1 MKFASVAL
9 DISTRG
15 LGGTFDYSIPE
26 TLESSCEI
34 GATVLVNFA
43 HRMAVGYVVGLS
55 DTPTTDIDP
64 IKIKQIQE
72 VLAPASFD
80 DGLAQLAIWMSD
92 EYAAPLP
99 DCLRLMIA
107 PGQKVK
113 VKRESDNSPWE
124 LVCQRTGKVDERIV
138 SLTEKAKEFEPK
150 STAPRQREVIEA
162 LSGGPVRMAELS
174 AMINGVSGAVKAL
187 EKKGIVKVET
197 RRRIRTVE
205 TSTLSSAVA
214 KKPLHY
220 TSEQSHALDVIN
232 AAIDSH
238 EPEVILIDGVTG
250 SGKTEVYLS
259 AIEKVLNEGK
269 NAIVLV
275 PEISLTAQTVGRFR
289 SRFGDLVAVLH
300 SRLSTGE
307 RFDQWDLVR
316 QGKAR
321 VVVGARSAL
330 FAPMKNVGIIII
342 DEEHESSYK
351 QELSPR
357 YHAREVAEKLAE
369 IRNCPL
375 VLGTATPSLESIA
388 RCETGSHNGISW
400 QSVRMLERPGEA
412 QLPSV
417 KIVDMR
423 NQFQRGNNSVFSS
436 VLLDEIEGVI
446 ERREKAI
453 LLLNRRGFS
462 NFLMCRECGC
472 VPECPHCSTA
482 LTYHEKTHTLECHSC
497 GKSWSVVAYPNPAT
511 SCPNCKSR
519 YMAQYGVGTERVEA
533 ELEKIVDGRCDVIR
547 MDWDSTRTKGAHQ
560 ELLEKFDASEC
571 AILIGTQMIAK
582 GLDFPEVTLAG
593 VINADTTL
601 KLPDFRAAEKTY
613 CLLEQIAGRS
623 GRGEKPGKVIIQTYW
638 STHPVMEAIKR
649 KDREIYLDSE
659 LEEREDALYPPYV
672 RLSNVIAWGK
682 NKAEAEKF
690 INEYACILNEKIA
703 HLEGWHML
711 GPVDCVRSKVQD
723 RWRFHILLKSPLDSH
738 PGPLLTEVYREIGS
752 SKTLSVAIDVDAYDM
767 M

>member
-15 LGGTFDYSIPE
+15 LEGTFDYCIPSA
-26 TLESSCEI
+26 LEEACQCGS
-34 GATVLVNFA
+34 TVLVNFA
-43 HRMAVGYVVGLS
+43 HRMAVGYVVGTS
-55 DTPTTDIDP
+55 STPPENIDIQKVKP
-64 IKIKQIQE
+64 IQD

-80 DGLAQLAIWMSD
+80 EGLAELALWMSS

-113 VKRESDNSPWE
+113 VKRDGDTSPWE
-124 LVCQRTGKVDERIV
+124 LVCERAGKVDERII
-138 SLTEKAKEFEPK
+138 SLTSKASEFIPKASAIRQKE
-150 STAPRQREVIEA
+150 IIDA
-162 LSGGPVRMAELS
+162 LSEGPVRMAELS
-174 AMINGVSGAVKAL
+174 AMMTGASAAVKAL
-187 EKKGIVKVET
+187 QKKGIVEVEL
-197 RRRIRTVE
+197 RRRIRSIE
-205 TSTLSSAVA
+205 TTTLSSAIA
-214 KKPLHY
+214 HKPLEY
-220 TSEQSHALDVIN
+220 TPEQSEALRVIN
-232 AAIDSH
+232 ASLDAH
-238 EPEVILIDGVTG
+238 EGQVTLIDGVTG

-259 AIEKVLNEGK
+259 AIERVLEEGK

-289 SRFGDLVAVLH
+289 SRFGDMVAVLH

-307 RFDQWDLVR
+307 RYDQWDLVR
-316 QGKAR
+316 QGQAR

-357 YHAREVAEKLAE
+357 YHAREVAEKLAS
-369 IRNCPL
+369 IRKCPL

-388 RCETGSHNGISW
+388 RCEEGSHAGVLW

-412 QLPSV
+412 KLPDV
-417 KIVDMR
+417 TIVDMR
-423 NQFQRGNNSVFSS
+423 NQFQRGNHSVFST
-436 VLLDEIEGVI
+436 VLLQEIEGVI

-497 GKSWSVVAYPNPAT
+497 GKNWSVIAYPNPAT

-519 YMAQYGVGTERVEA
+519 YMAQYGIGTERVEA
-533 ELEKIVDGRCDVIR
+533 ELERIVAGRCDVVR
-547 MDWDSTRTKGAHQ
+547 MDWDSTRKKGAHQ

-623 GRGEKPGKVIIQTYW
+623 GRGEKPGKVIVQTYW
-638 STHPVMEAIKR
+638 ATHPVMEAIR
-649 KDREIYLDSE
+649 SKDRSLYMENE
-659 LEEREDALYPPYV
+659 LEEREEASYPPYV

-682 NKAEAEKF
+682 DKAEAERF
-690 INEYACILNEKIA
+690 MDQYARILYQKISDK
-703 HLEGWHML
+703 EGWRML
-711 GPVDCVRSKVQD
+711 GPVDCVRAKVQD
-723 RWRFHILLKSPLDSH
+723 RWRFHILLKSPLDSN
-738 PGPLLTEVYREIGS
+738 PGPLLTEVYREVGS

>member
-15 LGGTFDYSIPE
+15 LEGTFDYVIPE
-26 TLESSCEI
+26 ALESSCLC

-43 HRMAVGYVVGLS
+43 NRMAVGYVMAVR
-55 DTPTTDIDP
+55 DTPPDTIEVH
-64 IKIKQIQE
+64 KIKPIQD

-80 DGLAQLAIWMSD
+80 EGLAELALWMSN

-113 VKRESDNSPWE
+113 VKREDDASPWE
-124 LVCQRTGKVDERIV
+124 LVCERAGKVDERIV
-138 SLTEKAKEFEPK
+138 SLTEQAEDFVP
-150 STAPRQREVIEA
+150 SATAIRQKEVISA
-162 LSGGPVRMAELS
+162 LSQGPVRMAELS
-174 AMINGVSGAVKAL
+174 AMMNGAAAAVKAL
-187 EKKGIVKVET
+187 EKKGVVHVEL
-197 RRRIRTVE
+197 RRRIRAVGE
-205 TSTLSSAVA
+205 TTLSSAVA
-214 KKPLHY
+214 KKPLEY
-220 TSEQSHALDVIN
+220 TPEQESALATIN
-232 AAIDSH
+232 AALDTH
-238 EPEVILIDGVTG
+238 QGQVILVDGVTG

-259 AIEKVLNEGK
+259 AIDRVLSEGK

-289 SRFGDLVAVLH
+289 SRFGDMVAVLH
-300 SRLSTGE
+300 SKLSTGE

-316 QGKAR
+316 QGEAR

-330 FAPMKNVGIIII
+330 FAPVKNVGIIVI

-357 YHAREVAEKLAE
+357 YHAREVAQKLAE
-369 IRNCPL
+369 IRQCPL
-375 VLGTATPSLESIA
+375 ILGTATPSLESIA
-388 RCETGSHNGISW
+388 RCTEGEYAGVSW
-400 QSVRMLERPGEA
+400 QSVQMLERPGVA
-412 QLPSV
+412 QLPDV

-436 VLLDEIEGVI
+436 VLLEEIEGVI
-446 ERREKAI
+446 ERKEKAI

-497 GKSWSVVAYPNPAT
+497 GKNWSVVAYPNPAT

-519 YMAQYGVGTERVEA
+519 YMAQYGIGTERVEA
-533 ELEKIVDGRCDVIR
+533 ELQKIVDGRCDIIR
-547 MDWDSTRTKGAHQ
+547 MDWDSTRKKGAHQ
-560 ELLEKFDASEC
+560 ELLEQFDASEC
-571 AILIGTQMIAK
+571 AILIGTQMVAK

-613 CLLEQIAGRS
+613 CLLQQISGRS

-638 STHPVMEAIKR
+638 STHPVMDAIRR
-649 KDREIYLDSE
+649 KDRSLYMESE
-659 LEEREDALYPPYV
+659 LEEREDAQYPPYV

-682 NKAEAEKF
+682 NKAEAEHF
-690 INEYACILNEKIA
+690 MQEYARILGEKIA
-703 HLEGWHML
+703 HLDGWRML
-711 GPVDCVRSKVQD
+711 GPVDCVRAKVQD
-723 RWRFHILLKSPLDSH
+723 RWRFHILLKSPLGSS
-738 PGPLLTEVYREIGS
+738 PGPLLTKVYREVGS

>member
-15 LGGTFDYSIPE
+15 LGGTFDYSIPD
-26 TLESSCEI
+26 TLESTCLV

-43 HRMAVGYVVGLS
+43 HRMAVGYVVGVG
-55 DTPTTDIDP
+55 DAPATDIDP
-64 IKIKQIQE
+64 SKVKPIQE

-80 DGLAQLAIWMSD
+80 EGLAELALWMSD

-113 VKRESDNSPWE
+113 VRRDDESSPWE
-124 LVCQRTGKVDERIV
+124 LVYERAGKVDERIV
-138 SLTEKAKEFEPK
+138 SLTDKASEFEPK
-150 STAPRQREVIEA
+150 ASAIRQKEIIDA
-162 LSGGPVRMAELS
+162 LSQGPVRMAELS
-174 AMINGVSGAVKAL
+174 AMMSGASAAVKAL
-187 EKKGIVKVET
+187 EKKGIVEIQT
-197 RRRIRTVE
+197 RRRIRSVGT
-205 TSTLSSAVA
+205 TTLSSAIA
-214 KKPLHY
+214 NKPLQY
-220 TSEQSHALDVIN
+220 TPEQIQALDVVN
-232 AAIDSH
+232 ASIDAH
-238 EPEVILIDGVTG
+238 KGEVILIDGVTG

-289 SRFGDLVAVLH
+289 SRFGDMVAVLH

-307 RFDQWDLVR
+307 RYDQWDLVR
-316 QGKAR
+316 QGEAR

-357 YHAREVAEKLAE
+357 YHAREVAEKLAQ
-369 IRNCPL
+369 IRQCPL

-388 RCETGSHNGISW
+388 RCEEGEHDGISW
-400 QSVRMLERPGEA
+400 QSIRMTERPGEA
-412 QLPSV
+412 QLPDV
-417 KIVDMR
+417 TIVDMR

-436 VLLDEIEGVI
+436 VLLEEIEGVI

-497 GKSWSVVAYPNPAT
+497 GKSWSVVAYPNPAS

-519 YMAQYGVGTERVEA
+519 YMAQYGIGTERVEA
-533 ELEKIVDGRCDVIR
+533 ELEKIVDGRCDIIR
-547 MDWDSTRTKGAHQ
+547 MDWDSTRKKGAHQ

-571 AILIGTQMIAK
+571 AILIGTQMVAK

-623 GRGEKPGKVIIQTYW
+623 GRGDKPGKVIIQTYW

-649 KDREIYLDSE
+649 KKRDMYIDSE

-682 NKAEAEKF
+682 DKAEAERF
-690 INEYACILNEKIA
+690 MHTYARILSEKIA
-703 HLEGWHML
+703 SLDGWRML
-711 GPVDCVRSKVQD
+711 GPVDCVRAKVQD
-723 RWRFHILLKSPLDSH
+723 RWRFHILVKSPLGSH
-738 PGPLLTEVYREIGS
+738 PGPLLTEVYREVGS

>member
-1 MKFASVAL
+1 MKFAAVAL

-26 TLESSCEI
+26 SLETSCLV
-34 GATVLVNFA
+34 GSTVLVNFA
-43 HRMAVGYVVGLS
+43 HRMAVGYVVRVC

-64 IKIKQIQE
+64 TKVKPIQE

-80 DGLAQLAIWMSD
+80 EGLAELALWMSD

-113 VKRESDNSPWE
+113 VRRDSDDSPWE
-124 LVCQRTGKVDERIV
+124 LVCERAGKVDERIV
-138 SLTEKAKEFEPK
+138 SLTDKASEFVPKASAIRQKE
-150 STAPRQREVIEA
+150 IIDA
-162 LSGGPVRMAELS
+162 LSQGPVRMAELS
-174 AMINGVSGAVKAL
+174 AMMSGASTAVRAL
-187 EKKGIVKVET
+187 EKKGIVEVET
-197 RRRIRTVE
+197 RRRIRSVE
-205 TSTLSSAVA
+205 TTTLSSAIA
-214 KKPLHY
+214 KKPLQY
-220 TSEQSHALDVIN
+220 TPEQAHALNVVN
-232 AAIDSH
+232 ASIDKH
-238 EPEVILIDGVTG
+238 IGEVILIDGVTG

-259 AIEKVLNEGK
+259 AIEKVLSEGR

-289 SRFGDLVAVLH
+289 SRFGDSVAVLH

-307 RFDQWDLVR
+307 RYDQWDLIR
-316 QGKAR
+316 QGQAR

-369 IRNCPL
+369 IRGCPL
-375 VLGTATPSLESIA
+375 ILGTATPSLESIA
-388 RCETGSHNGISW
+388 RCEAGEHNALSW
-400 QSVRMLERPGEA
+400 KSVRMLERPGEA
-412 QLPSV
+412 KLPDV

-436 VLLDEIEGVI
+436 ILLDEIEGVI
-446 ERREKAI
+446 QRREKAI

-519 YMAQYGVGTERVEA
+519 YMAQYGIGTERVEA

-547 MDWDSTRTKGAHQ
+547 MDWDSTRKKGAHQ

-582 GLDFPEVTLAG
+582 GLDFPEVTLAA

-613 CLLEQIAGRS
+613 CLLQQIAGRS
-623 GRGEKPGKVIIQTYW
+623 GRGDKPGKVIIQTYW

-649 KDREIYLDSE
+649 KDREMYIDSE

-682 NKAEAEKF
+682 DKAEAERF
-690 INEYACILNEKIA
+690 MDSYARILSEKIA
-703 HLEGWHML
+703 LLDGWRIL
-711 GPVDCVRSKVQD
+711 GPVDCVRAKVQD

-738 PGPLLTEVYREIGS
+738 PGPLLTEVYREVGS